1 MRNVTRVAVLAAMTA
16 VLVDAASALPRFALQ
31 TGAKCQSCHVNPAGG
46 AMRQTFGMQY
56 GRDRLPL
63 EATSDEVQMEDLTN
77 LISNVLGVGADF
89 RTLYYYRQDTSA
101 EASNRNSFV
110 QMQADFYL
118 NFRVA
123 KKVGLFFKKGI
134 YSPFEVFGLFNVL
147 PAKGHL
153 KVGKFVPNYG
163 TRIDDH
169 TAYIRSATGFG
180 PTQSPELTGIEAGV
194 APGAFT
200 VMGGVYNSLDG
211 STVNTK
217 AFLGRAEALFGLGK
231 EIFVN
236 MGGNIFSKKTDALT
250 TEDLYGGFGGIGVG
264 PLSVFGEVDWI
275 RQKPGEAA
283 TTGFV
288 TYVEADYGLIQ
299 GVDLKAAYDFYDPD
313 IDVKNGAQSR
323 YSVGVE
329 VFPLAGVEVR
339 LLYRFVVEDPV
350 NIDSNELDVMLHLY
364 L

>member
-1 MRNVTRVAVLAAMTA
+1 MKNLPMVGAIAAMTA
-16 VLVDAASALPRFALQ
+16 LLVHSGAALPRFALQ

-46 AMRQTFGMQY
+46 SMRQTFGMQY

-63 EATSDEVQMEDLTN
+63 EATSDEVQMEDFTN

-89 RTLYYYRQDTSA
+89 RTLYYYKQDTSA
-101 EASNRNSFV
+101 GSSNRNSFV
-110 QMQADFYL
+110 QMQGDFYL

-123 KKVGLFFKKGI
+123 KNIGLFFKKGI
-134 YSPFEVFGLFNVL
+134 YSPFEAFALFNIL

-163 TRIDDH
+163 ARIDDH
-169 TAYIRSATGFG
+169 TAYIRSATGFD

-200 VMGGVYNSLDG
+200 VMGGVYNSIDG
-211 STVNTK
+211 SSVNTK
-217 AFLGRAEALFGLGK
+217 AFLGRAEGLFGLGK
-231 EIFVN
+231 EIYLN
-236 MGGNIFSKKTDALT
+236 LGGNVFTKKIDALT
-250 TEDLYGGFGGIGVG
+250 TQDLYGGFGGIGVG
-264 PLSVFGEVDWI
+264 PLEVFGEVDWI
-275 RQKPGEAA
+275 RQKSGDAA
-283 TTGFV
+283 STGFV
-288 TYVEADYGLIQ
+288 TYVEADYALIQ
-299 GVDLKAAYDFYDPD
+299 GLDLKAAYDFHDPD
-313 IDVKNGAQSR
+313 LDVMSGAQSR

-339 LLYRFVVEDPV
+339 LLYRFVVEEPV
-350 NIDSNELDVMLHLY
+350 NIDNNELDVMLHLY